1 MAFSFGFFNSKNLDR
16 TYTAENFTEYLS
28 SLICDGIQDN
38 YGRKFALSAKGF
50 NLIIGSG
57 KAWINGHYFVS
68 DSTHT
73 IDLSEYADESL
84 PRYVSVGICCNTN
97 DNFRNIGFDI
107 LAGTPATFPAI
118 PRFENTDDLTY
129 LTLCAVRI
137 DGDEMTVTDYR
148 DNPSYCGYVQ
158 CILGKCRVTEM
169 IILMNDMEKANEE
182 MKEEIEKMRNI
193 IDDMQTKVDDLTG
206 DIAKAGS
213 LGDDVYYVLY
223 ADGKMILRGTGDMY
237 DYNLEDNLPPL
248 RGNNDIKSVVIS
260 DGVTSVGD
268 YIFEN
273 CQNIESVSLPQSIK
287 TIGESSF
294 MQGDGYVN
302 IVYGLTD
309 ITIPPNVTAVRSNA
323 FLGTAIKSINIPS
336 AVTEIGKYVCRGCI
350 KLETA
355 EINGTIIGP
364 YMFTGCEKLKNMT
377 VSSNLKTFGEHA
389 LNYCKS
395 LETIIFKGTLKQWQA
410 VDKGTSWDGHRG
422 MDVAQSG
429 LVKIQCFDG
438 YMEYDAENK
447 VWNEVEE

>member
-28 SLICDGIQDN
+28 SLVCDGIQDN

-57 KAWINGHYFVS
+57 KAWITGHYFVS
-68 DSTHT
+68 DSTYT

-97 DNFRNIGFDI
+97 DNFRDIGFEL

-118 PRFENTDDLTY
+118 PRFENTDDRTY

-169 IILMNDMEKANEE
+169 IILMNDMEKANKE

-223 ADGKMILRGTGDMY
+223 ADGKMIVRGNGDMY

-273 CQNIESVSLPQSIK
+273 CQNIESVSLPPSIK

-294 MQGDGYVN
+294 M
-302 IVYGLTD
+302 
-309 ITIPPNVTAVRSNA
+309 
-323 FLGTAIKSINIPS
+323 
-336 AVTEIGKYVCRGCI
+336 
-350 KLETA
+350 
-355 EINGTIIGP
+355 
-364 YMFTGCEKLKNMT
+364 
-377 VSSNLKTFGEHA
+377 
-389 LNYCKS
+389 
-395 LETIIFKGTLKQWQA
+395 
-410 VDKGTSWDGHRG
+410 
-422 MDVAQSG
+422 
-429 LVKIQCFDG
+429 
-438 YMEYDAENK
+438 
-447 VWNEVEE
+447 